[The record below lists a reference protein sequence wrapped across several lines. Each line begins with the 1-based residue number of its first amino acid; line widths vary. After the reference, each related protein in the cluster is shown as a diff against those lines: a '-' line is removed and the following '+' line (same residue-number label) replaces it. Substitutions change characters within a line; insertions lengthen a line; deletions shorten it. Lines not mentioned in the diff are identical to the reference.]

1 MLIVIMS
8 SPVRRSW
15 PRSISWWVRPRPG
28 WRWCGRRRS
37 PTATDGVMV
46 SEDEEASGRY
56 IVVKALED
64 GVVIMGLT
72 RGKDTRSHH
81 SERLDA
87 GEVLV
92 AQFTELTAAIKI
104 RGKAEIMT
112 DVGMVRRG
120 QGAIRRRCG
129 RLPARPGSRRL
140 WRAVPR
146 SWCRR
151 AARPWRAPRPPV
163 PA

>member
-1 MLIVIMS
+1 MPIVIMS
-8 SPVRRSW
+8 WPVRRWW
-15 PRSISWWVRPRPG
+15 PRSISWSVRPRRG
-28 WRWCGRRRS
+28 SRRCGRRRR
-37 PTATDGVMV
+37 PTAMGMDGVMA

-92 AQFTELTAAIKI
+92 AQFTELTAATKV
-104 RGKAEIMT
+104 RGKAEILT
-112 DVGMVRRG
+112 DVGKVASG
-120 QGAIRRRCG
+120 
-129 RLPARPGSRRL
+129 L
-140 WRAVPR
+140 
-146 SWCRR
+146 
-151 AARPWRAPRPPV
+151 
-163 PA
+163 

>member
-1 MLIVIMS
+1 MGM
-8 SPVRRSW
+8 
-15 PRSISWWVRPRPG
+15 
-28 WRWCGRRRS
+28 
-37 PTATDGVMV
+37 DGVMA

-92 AQFTELTAAIKI
+92 AQFTELTAAIKV
-104 RGKAEIMT
+104 RGKAEILT
-112 DVGMVRRG
+112 DVGKVES
-120 QGAIRRRCG
+120 
-129 RLPARPGSRRL
+129 GS
-140 WRAVPR
+140 
-146 SWCRR
+146 
-151 AARPWRAPRPPV
+151 
-163 PA
+163 